1 MCRGVSHTPFTTGK
15 YALVRRN
22 QNPFSG
28 EIHLI
33 PEHQGVCD
41 TPLHLFNYNQMEIP
55 KTKHLNTYID
65 PDVMTEEV

>member
-1 MCRGVSHTPFTTGK
+1 MGGD
-15 YALVRRN
+15 L
-22 QNPFSG
+22 
-28 EIHLI
+28 HLI
-33 PEHQGVCD
+33 PERQGVCD